1 MQRRA
6 LAGAMLALVATVA
19 NAADLPVGVPAAPPP
34 YWPRTWDWTGFYGGI
49 NAGYS
54 FGKERD
60 GWNIAAAPPSTF
72 AVIGTDSETLRGPL
86 GGIQAGFNWQI
97 SYFVFG
103 FESDIDFAGETGKQ
117 TFNSG
122 STIPTV
128 VTGVSIPHSD
138 RLNWI
143 GTARGRFGAAFG
155 QALIYGTAGFAWG
168 AGREQ
173 VSATAT
179 RVSDSSTVV
188 LVNPSS
194 LNTVLTGWTAGGGAE
209 LALDNNWTVR
219 AEYLHVD
226 FGTTNRG
233 FPTQAVPMAV
243 GTGTLVPA
251 GSGTLSARITDNIVR
266 LGLNWKFQPF

>member
-1 MQRRA
+1 MQTRT
-6 LAGAMLALVATVA
+6 LAVAAMLALTGPAA
-19 NAADLPVGVPAAPPP
+19 LAADLPVSVAAAPP

-60 GWNIAAAPPSTF
+60 GWNIIAPPPSTF
-72 AVIGTDSETLRGPL
+72 AVIGTDAETLRGPL
-86 GGIQAGFNWQI
+86 GGIQAGFNVQV
-97 SYFVFG
+97 SYFLFG
-103 FESDIDFAGETGKQ
+103 FESDIDFAGETGKH
-117 TFNSG
+117 TFNSA
-122 STIPTV
+122 STTPNL
-128 VTGVSIPHSD
+128 VTGISIPHSD

-143 GTARGRFGAAFG
+143 GTARGRLGVAFG
-155 QALIYGTAGFAWG
+155 QALIYGTAGFAWA

-173 VSATAT
+173 VSGTAT
-179 RVSDSSTVV
+179 RVQDGSTVV
-188 LVNPSS
+188 LITPSN
-194 LNTVLTGWTAGGGAE
+194 LNTIMTGWTAGAGAE

-219 AEYLHVD
+219 AEYLYVD

-233 FPTQAVPMAV
+233 FPTQPVPTV
-243 GTGTLVPA
+243 LGIGTVVPA